1 MTVRSRCVAVVPIFL
16 ALFVQSLLA
25 APSTAPSQS
34 EFLRFVDKGST
45 GSKLETADVAYRNA
59 DGATVHL
66 VAAVHVGEREYYQG
80 LNQNFKLRDA
90 VLYEM
95 VKPRDA
101 QMPKNADE
109 KMQTHSGVSD
119 IQRMMKDM
127 LGLEF
132 QLDVVDYSAS
142 NFVHADLDA
151 ETFEKMQ
158 AERGESFMTLFLQ
171 QFMKALTN
179 PPENDKAT
187 AQDTAPATLDQ
198 SLEDMIK
205 IFTRPD
211 MERQIKLRLARQMID
226 MEGGPMGSNALN
238 GTVLLTERNKAAIA
252 ALDTALKN
260 GKKDV
265 AIFYG
270 AAHMPELSQLLAQ
283 RGFKPIATEW
293 RMAWDLTIR
302 PDAPSAVEKALT
314 EMLKGLSED
323 EDDNADPN
331 RPK

>member
-1 MTVRSRCVAVVPIFL
+1 MRTRSRVRECLLRFRVLSCTCADILAASRRRRMTVRSRCVAVVPIFL

-45 GSKLETADVAYRNA
+45 GSKLETADVAYRNT

-151 ETFEKMQ
+151 ETFE
-158 AERGESFMTLFLQ
+158 
-171 QFMKALTN
+171 
-179 PPENDKAT
+179 
-187 AQDTAPATLDQ
+187 
-198 SLEDMIK
+198 
-205 IFTRPD
+205 
-211 MERQIKLRLARQMID
+211 
-226 MEGGPMGSNALN
+226 
-238 GTVLLTERNKAAIA
+238 
-252 ALDTALKN
+252 
-260 GKKDV
+260 
-265 AIFYG
+265 
-270 AAHMPELSQLLAQ
+270 
-283 RGFKPIATEW
+283 
-293 RMAWDLTIR
+293 
-302 PDAPSAVEKALT
+302 
-314 EMLKGLSED
+314 
-323 EDDNADPN
+323 
-331 RPK
+331 

>member
-1 MTVRSRCVAVVPIFL
+1 MSFNIRPLAVVPL
-16 ALFVQSLLA
+16 VLFVVGSYVSA
-25 APSTAPSQS
+25 SPATAPSQS
-34 EFLRFVDKGST
+34 EFLRLIDKGST

-158 AERGESFMTLFLQ
+158 AERGESFTTLFLQ

-187 AQDTAPATLDQ
+187 AQDAAPATLDQ

-238 GTVLLTERNKAAIA
+238 
-252 ALDTALKN
+252 
-260 GKKDV
+260 
-265 AIFYG
+265 
-270 AAHMPELSQLLAQ
+270 
-283 RGFKPIATEW
+283 
-293 RMAWDLTIR
+293 
-302 PDAPSAVEKALT
+302 
-314 EMLKGLSED
+314 
-323 EDDNADPN
+323 
-331 RPK
+331 